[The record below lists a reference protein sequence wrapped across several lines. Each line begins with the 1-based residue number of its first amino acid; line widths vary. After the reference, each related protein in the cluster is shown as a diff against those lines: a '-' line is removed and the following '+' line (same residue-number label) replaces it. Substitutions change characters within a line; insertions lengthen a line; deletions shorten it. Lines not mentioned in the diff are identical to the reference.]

1 MKNLLY
7 YDIFNIPIDNLF
19 QWDANL
25 QIKIK
30 GAEITSPLPVFHVS
44 KSIHGNTPDIVPKL
58 LNREYYITVP
68 SDLLTTPGM
77 LHIYMCTEGNDASHL
92 QTIGR
97 ACIPVFPRIKATPYP
112 TAVVGQAIVGESVV
126 YDSFDYGQGVVDQG
140 LVGQVVVA

>member
-1 MKNLLY
+1 MKNLSC

-25 QIKIK
+25 EIKIR
-30 GAEITSPLPVFHVS
+30 GVDITSPLPVFHVS
-44 KSIHGNTPDIVPKL
+44 KSVHGNTPDIVPRV
-58 LNREYYITVP
+58 LNREYYISVP
-68 SDLLTTPGM
+68 NDLLTTPGI
-77 LHIYMCTEGNDASHL
+77 LHIYMCSEDNDAHHL

-112 TAVVGQAIVGESVV
+112 TANVGQAIVGESVV
-126 YDSFDYGQGVVDQG
+126 YDSFDYEQGTAGQA